1 MRAFYEFFAAI
12 VLVFSTLA
20 LIGLYE
26 THNDARRFVT
36 TDSWAVEFQGHYAWI
51 VPSKSTLSVD
61 LRSDQLVHLVCYQ
74 RNGRAL
80 EYKFQGDLSIGGKFT
95 VCEFVAEGVTN
106 IRATVTTTRAQL
118 PFYRKHTWKTAVQLF
133 FAPVIVSLIAERRS
147 WVTRILFY
155 AVAIILFMIDLN
167 DDSAQRLMRKYLA

>member
-1 MRAFYEFFAAI
+1 MRAFYEFFAAL

-20 LIGLYE
+20 LIGVYE
-26 THNDARRFVT
+26 THNDARRFAT

-51 VPSKSTLSVD
+51 VSSKSTLNVD
-61 LRSDQLVHLVCYQ
+61 LNSDQLVDLVCYQ

-80 EYKFQGDLSIGGKFT
+80 EYKFRGDLSLEGKLT
-95 VCEFVAEGVTN
+95 LCEFAAEGVTN
-106 IRATVTTTRAQL
+106 IRATVSTRAQL

-133 FAPVIVSLIAERRS
+133 FAPIIVSLIAERRS